1 MLHQGLGEF
10 RVKNATLSI
19 QILFLIFFV
28 VFHENQS
35 ETGIDDKKLSLEL
48 YVIQRLGLWLT
59 IEQINFSL
67 CNILF
72 HRKLSVF
79 TSINIDHV
87 VAKNTTAKNVVLVP
101 KTIENL
107 TNTASSLS
115 IPPENITLPKVV

>member
-59 IEQINFSL
+59 IEQINFPL

>member
-1 MLHQGLGEF
+1 MLHQGVGEF

-87 VAKNTTAKNVVLVP
+87 VAKNTTVKNVVLVP